1 MSVPKPSRELQI
13 DTLWSA
19 RVQFKFTPLSPTHPS
34 FPPQAHLH
42 SGFGERKRQLTFP
55 LPILLPEA
63 SHLETYKGNRDD
75 KEWDTIQGLRE

>member
-1 MSVPKPSRELQI
+1 MSVPEPCLELQI

-34 FPPQAHLH
+34 FPSQAHLH
-42 SGFGERKRQLTFP
+42 SGFWERKRQLTFL
-55 LPILLPEA
+55 LPVPFPEA
-63 SHLETYKGNRDD
+63 SHLETYEGNRDD